1 MQKVP
6 FLFKIVGPR
15 FPFFDLLD
23 LFLLFSLHFDL
34 VVSVDG
40 DGLFKCYDLL
50 ILMTIAIV
58 LIVQFF
64 Y

>member
-6 FLFKIVGPR
+6 FLFKIVRPR
-15 FPFFDLLD
+15 FPFLDLLN
-23 LFLLFSLHFDL
+23 LLLLFSLHFDL

-40 DGLFKCYDLL
+40 NGLLECNDLL

-58 LIVQFF
+58 LVIQFF